1 MGAVANLIE
10 AEICERNYS
19 DEIYPLS
26 DDILKT
32 GWIPP
37 SLQVFLKLIIRSQ
50 VLYEIISQRRVKA
63 VKPRIA
69 WVQILSE

>member
-26 DDILKT
+26 DDISKT
-32 GWIPP
+32 G
-37 SLQVFLKLIIRSQ
+37 
-50 VLYEIISQRRVKA
+50 
-63 VKPRIA
+63 
-69 WVQILSE
+69 